1 MLWNVTDHTL
11 RLLQTIVGD
20 LDLIYRTLHN
30 FFSVLCSKKLT
41 NLKKK
46 KRKKTHKK
54 IIISQQSNCCVHA
67 CITDKSQIR
76 KFTSVK
82 SNSSVGTLHTKMSIL
97 GASVSEGAWGTTR
110 MRSIRTHV
118 TTARMQTWP
127 LHDSRM
133 RAHCMNTCPTVGL
146 WWLLHRSAAA
156 DMTGRMKSHVYLRE
170 IPYMCLWWGVCEAY
184 EVLSLYC

>member
-11 RLLQTIVGD
+11 RLLQTIVRD
-20 LDLIYRTLHN
+20 LDLIYRTLRN
-30 FFSVLCSKKLT
+30 FFSVLCSRKLT

-46 KRKKTHKK
+46 EKKKHKK
-54 IIISQQSNCCVHA
+54 INISQQSNCCVHA

-82 SNSSVGTLHTKMSIL
+82 SNSSVVWEEPCTQKCPSLVQVCLKGR
-97 GASVSEGAWGTTR
+97 EGR
-110 MRSIRTHV
+110 HMRSIRTHG
-118 TTARMQTWP
+118 TTG

-146 WWLLHRSAAA
+146 WWLLHRNATA

-184 EVLSLYC
+184 EVLSIYC